1 MFHGIKLDKKQFDYL
16 LLSLDEFHRIGRWKK
31 NFFLSIIGN
40 TKISTKYRIYIY
52 IYPVKLSS
60 FNCSISDYH
69 RNFLNYNHDYN
80 YDRND
85 KIIKVKELSRDLTA
99 ARNRGSSRQLAL
111 YYISCTFS
119 KGEASAVDPTYST
132 CDAAHAAAPL
142 SNLPRRL
149 PFSYRME

>member
-52 IYPVKLSS
+52 IPLNSPRSNMFY
-60 FNCSISDYH
+60 IDYH
-69 RNFLNYNHDYN
+69 RNFLNYDYN

-132 CDAAHAAAPL
+132 CDAAHAAALL